1 MLTYWVPS
9 SARLAGQHR
18 LGRDGAEQAGRDHR
32 LAQVVDLAAVVE
44 LAAAEAGEH
53 ADMLGVEGEVALGG
67 EAAEARARP
76 RVDRQRIVAEPG
88 GGIEHD
94 VAQAELGEGI
104 ALLRQAEQDVGLGRL
119 DVDGDGSAC
128 RFRAAGSLARHAR
141 RHRCPARRCAIAP
154 KL

>member
-18 LGRDGAEQAGRDHR
+18 LGRDGAEQPRRDHR
-32 LAQVVDLAAVVE
+32 LAQIVDLAAVVE

-53 ADMLGVEGEVALGG
+53 ADMAGVEGEVALGG
-67 EAAEARARP
+67 EAGEARARP
-76 RVDRQRIVAEPG
+76 RIERQRVVADMG
-88 GGIEHD
+88 LGIEHD

-104 ALLRQAEQDVGLGRL
+104 ALLRQAQQHVRLGRL
-119 DVDGDGSAC
+119 DVDGADRLAGLERQEASRGMPGGSVS
-128 RFRAAGSLARHAR
+128 G
-141 RHRCPARRCAIAP
+141 PVIAIAP